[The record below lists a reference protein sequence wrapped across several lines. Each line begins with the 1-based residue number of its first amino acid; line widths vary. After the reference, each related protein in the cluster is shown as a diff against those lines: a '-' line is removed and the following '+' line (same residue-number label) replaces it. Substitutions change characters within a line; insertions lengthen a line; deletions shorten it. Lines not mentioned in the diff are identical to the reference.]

1 VFLSRFL
8 SRFLTLLCYAA
19 ALGGLACTP
28 ARAGEAG
35 AALER
40 PSLLDYQHTA
50 WSVTDGAPPRI
61 LGMAQSADG
70 WLWLAS
76 ADGLYRFD
84 GMRFERFPLPPR
96 GGMNRDRISDIY
108 AAPNGD
114 LFIAYFGEGVSVLHP
129 DGRIDDLPPQPRLK
143 NSVGSMAIDADGSL
157 WTQGGTMQR
166 FRGGRWDVMAEGP
179 EWTSNEGGSMLVDGS
194 GRLWVANQTSVYRFD
209 RAAQQLVRV
218 GAGGG
223 ELLLGPD
230 GRVWMTD
237 GARALRLLAGPD
249 GARPAAYVQG
259 ASRWAGLFDQ
269 AGTLWLLACPQPL
282 CLMPAPAPQQA
293 QDGRMRLRAPD
304 AAAHAT
310 APLQVTGSDAYLILA
325 DREGDIWVA
334 TQNGLDRYRRKRFQR
349 TGLQGA
355 GTLYSMGADGEGRM
369 WAADRATGVLWRLR
383 PDAAPEAAGR
393 GVELVARGRDGA
405 LLVGRKRRI
414 ERRTRAGTEVVELP
428 PGPDGKPRDHH
439 MLGILDDGRVL
450 WTATLETGLIGW
462 RDGRWQ
468 GPRAFNLPAKIY
480 QSAPAGPGQLWLATG
495 DGELVFYDKDRLT
508 TYDIRAAGLAAAI
521 FPGAPLAVSGSAG
534 FGVLDR
540 GRLRLLHAREPEVLR
555 NVSGMVVTPE
565 GDRWL
570 NGAAGLVHVRAA
582 DWRRSV
588 ADPAQPLRY
597 EWFGAADGYP
607 GQAVIETRWPSAM
620 SADGRNLW
628 LVGTGGMVRLDTGA
642 LRRQQAAPRAMI
654 LGVGAGD
661 GPLAAARQAMVLP
674 PGSRQLRFEYTAPAL
689 HMPERLRFEYR
700 LDGVDGD
707 WQDAGARRATS
718 YNNVGPGDYVFRLRA
733 INQDGIAAMTEAA
746 LRLRVQPTPLQTV
759 WFKLACAGALA
770 LLAALLYRYRVR
782 YVTQRLTERLQVRTA
797 ERERIARTLHDT
809 FLQTVHGLVL
819 RVDAVAAG
827 LPPGDGARARLERVL
842 DDASRALGEG
852 REQLQELRAG
862 DAHVLEDVV
871 AETVARLRAMH
882 GPIAVELRVEG
893 ERQALAPAVADDVAE
908 IAREALRNAFAHSR
922 ALQIRVAIDY
932 GRRTLRLRVADD
944 GRGLDEAV
952 RRAGARSGHWGLVG
966 MRERAARIGAALA
979 LEGGLRQGT
988 TVTLEVPAAR
998 AYAA

>member
-1 VFLSRFL
+1 VYKHRLPLSL
-8 SRFLTLLCYAA
+8 SCAA
-19 ALGGLACTP
+19 ALAGLACAP
-28 ARAGEAG
+28 APACADEAG

-50 WSVTDGAPPRI
+50 WSVTDGAPSRI

-84 GMRFERFPLPPR
+84 GMRFQRFGLPPR
-96 GGMNRDRISDIY
+96 GGMNRDRISGIY
-108 AAPNGD
+108 GAPNGD
-114 LFIAYFGEGVSVLHP
+114 LFIGYFGEGISVLHP

-143 NSVGSMAIDADGSL
+143 NSVASMTTDADGAL
-157 WTQGGTMQR
+157 WTFGGALQR
-166 FRGGRWDVMAEGP
+166 FHGGRWKVMAEGP
-179 EWTSNEGGSMLVDGS
+179 EWTGNEGGSLLVDGS
-194 GRLWVANQTSVYRFD
+194 GQLWVGNERSVYRFD
-209 RAAQQLVRV
+209 RAAQRLQRV

-223 ELLLGPD
+223 ELLQAPD
-230 GRVWMTD
+230 GGLW
-237 GARALRLLAGPD
+237 LAN
-249 GARPAAYVQG
+249 GARPMRMLAATATASPSAATHDHG
-259 ASRWAGLFDQ
+259 ASRWAGLSDP
-269 AGTLWLLACPQPL
+269 AGTLWLLACPQPV
-282 CLMPAPAPQQA
+282 CLMPAPAPDR
-293 QDGRMRLRAPD
+293 DGRMRPSAPD

-310 APLQVTGSDAYLILA
+310 APLQVTGSDAYLIMA

-334 TQNGLDRYRRKRFQR
+334 TQNGLDRYRRKRFRR

-369 WAADRATGVLWRLR
+369 WAADRATGILWRLR
-383 PDAAPEAAGR
+383 PDAAPEVAER

-405 LLVGRKRRI
+405 LLVGYKRTI
-414 ERRTRAGTEVVELP
+414 ERRTRAGTEVVKLP
-428 PGPDGKPRDHH
+428 PGPDGKPCDHH

-450 WTATLETGLIGW
+450 WTATQEAGLIGW

-468 GPRAFNLPAKIY
+468 GREAFKLPDKIY

-495 DGELVFYDKDRLT
+495 DGDLVFYDNDKLA
-508 TYDIRAAGLAAAI
+508 TYDIRAVGLAAAI
-521 FPGAPLAVSGSAG
+521 FPGEPLTVSGSAG
-534 FGVLDR
+534 LGVLDH
-540 GRLRLLHAREPEVLR
+540 GRLRLLRAREPELLR

-582 DWRRSV
+582 DWKRSV
-588 ADPAQPLRY
+588 SDPAQPLRY
-597 EWFGAADGYP
+597 EWFGPADGYP

-628 LVGTGGMVRLDTGA
+628 LVGSAGMVRLDTGT
-642 LRRQQAAPRAMI
+642 LRRNEVAPKAMI
-654 LGVGAGD
+654 LTVAGPD
-661 GPLAAARQAMVLP
+661 GTAVPARPAMVLP
-674 PGSRQLRFEYTAPAL
+674 PGSRQVRFEYTAPAL
-689 HMPERLRFEYR
+689 HMPQRVRFEYR
-700 LDGVDGD
+700 LDGLDGH
-707 WQDAGARRATS
+707 WQDAGTRRATS
-718 YNNVGPGDYVFRLRA
+718 YTNLGPGDYVFRLRA
-733 INQDGIAAMTEAA
+733 IDQDGIPGMTEASM
-746 LRLRVQPTPLQTV
+746 RLRVEPTATQTL
-759 WFKLACAGALA
+759 WFKLACAAALA

-782 YVTQRLTERLQVRTA
+782 YVTRRLTERLQVRNA

-827 LPPGDGARARLERVL
+827 LPPGDRARDQLEHVL
-842 DDASRALGEG
+842 ADASCALVEG

-871 AETVARLRAMH
+871 AETVARLRATH
-882 GPIAVELRVEG
+882 GAIEVDLRIEG
-893 ERQALAPAVADDVAE
+893 ERRALAPAVAEDVAE
-908 IAREALRNAFAHSR
+908 IAREALRNAFVHSS
-922 ALQIRVAIDY
+922 ALEIRVAIEYDS
-932 GRRTLRLRVADD
+932 RTLRLRVADD
-944 GRGLDEAV
+944 GKGLDEAV

-966 MRERAARIGAALA
+966 MRERAARIGAVLA
-979 LEGGLRQGT
+979 IEGGPRQGT
-988 TVTLEVPAAR
+988 SVTLEMPAGR